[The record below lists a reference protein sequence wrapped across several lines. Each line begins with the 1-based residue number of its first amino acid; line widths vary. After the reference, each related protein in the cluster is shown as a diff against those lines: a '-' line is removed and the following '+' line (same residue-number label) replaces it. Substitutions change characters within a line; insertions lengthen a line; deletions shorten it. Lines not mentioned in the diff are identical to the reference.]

1 MATVKEKV
9 AAFRPVRERVE
20 VGVAEIQRGI
30 KQTTDEVEAGTEEI
44 KRGIKATIDT
54 VKTDAKAI
62 TERFDKYAKEDFWG

>member
-30 KQTTDEVEAGTEEI
+30 KETTDEVEAGTEEI
-44 KRGIKATIDT
+44 KRGIKQTTDR
-54 VKTDAKAI
+54 VKADVTAM
-62 TERFDKYAKEDFWG
+62 TERFGKYVKEDFWG